1 MWHLLAIKE
10 LRTKFWCGKLKK
22 DNHLE
27 NVGVDGRV
35 TLKCGFK
42 E

>member
-1 MWHLLAIKE
+1 VAFTGDKRDTFKILIRKAEEIY
-10 LRTKFWCGKLKK
+10 
-22 DNHLE
+22 HLE
-27 NVGVDGRV
+27 IVGVDGRV